1 MAMERWPLAKQ
12 RMKRSDGRTNM
23 PRNHE
28 FPTIFEELKSILKKY
43 ESACAVEQDTDTD
56 FYLNTKRFDQK
67 NRPVFFGGVSINKI
81 SVSFYLM
88 PVHTFPDLLEEM
100 SPELKAHKQGKS
112 CFRFKTVEPALFKE
126 LAALAKKGM
135 ARCENEA

>member
-1 MAMERWPLAKQ
+1 M
-12 RMKRSDGRTNM
+12 
-23 PRNHE
+23 
-28 FPTIFEELKSILKKY
+28 
-43 ESACAVEQDTDTD
+43 EQDTDTD
-56 FYLNTKRFDQK
+56 YYLNTKRFDQK

-88 PVHTFPDLLEEM
+88 PVHTFPDLLEGI

-112 CFRFKTVEPALFKE
+112 CFRFKQVEPALFKE
-126 LAALAKKGM
+126 LAALAKKGK